1 MRRIER
7 LINLIAAL
15 LDADRP
21 MTAEEIRTR
30 IAGYESGSD
39 EAFRRAF
46 ERDKADLKALGIP
59 LETREDQF
67 GDAPGYT
74 IPKARYYLPEL
85 DLALDELAALR
96 IAADA
101 VLGQG
106 EDAGS
111 GFIKLSV
118 GSEDAPWSGARLTW
132 NADMAA
138 AEPALGSLYQA
149 VSERRRAS
157 FGYRS
162 ATAETPKRRTVEPY
176 AVLHRKGHWYVVGR
190 DKDAGNLRTFKIAR
204 IEGSVDIGTETFAV
218 PEDFDASTHPVGEE
232 KGETATVRFDERVAW
247 WAEQS
252 FPAERIR
259 PGPRG
264 AVDVEVPAASTD
276 ALISFALWWGT
287 DAEIIAPPAARRA
300 LQQRLGEL
308 VDA

>member
-21 MTAEEIRTR
+21 MTAEEIRAR
-30 IAGYESGSD
+30 IAGYESDSD

-46 ERDKADLKALGIP
+46 ERDKADLKSLGIP
-59 LETREDQF
+59 LETREDPL
-67 GDAPGYT
+67 GEAPGYT

-85 DLALDELAALR
+85 DLAMDELAALR

-101 VLGQG
+101 VLGAG
-106 EDAGS
+106 EEAGS

-138 AEPALGSLYQA
+138 AEPALGPLFQA
-149 VSERRRAS
+149 VSERKKVS

-162 ATAETPKRRTVEPY
+162 ATAEAVKQRTVEPY
-176 AVLHRKGHWYVVGR
+176 AVLHRRGHWYVVGR
-190 DKDAGNLRTFKIAR
+190 DEEAGDLRTFKVAR
-204 IEGSVDIGTETFAV
+204 IEGGVDMGSETFEV
-218 PEDFDASTHPVGEE
+218 PGGFDATTHPVGEE
-232 KGETATVRFDERVAW
+232 AGETGVVRFDEKVAW

-259 PGPRG
+259 AALGG
-264 AVDVEVPAASTD
+264 AIDVEVPAASTD
-276 ALISFALWWGT
+276 ALISFALWWGA
-287 DAEIIAPPAARRA
+287 DAEIIAPPAARQA
-300 LQQRLGEL
+300 LEQRLREL